1 MSWHWGVFLIA
12 WIVCTVLVIGAR
24 RAMIPVNVLKY
35 GPRAAD
41 VDSPAFIAGSAIA
54 GGSYALIITAIVG
67 LIY

>member
-1 MSWHWGVFLIA
+1 
-12 WIVCTVLVIGAR
+12 
-24 RAMIPVNVLKY
+24 MIPVNVLKY

-67 LIY
+67 LIENGLHR